1 MVEYMGTMRVVTE
14 NENAA
19 HDELIAKVN
28 ASSNLSDEEKKAITE
43 SPNAPKDT
51 DGMLSALSKLIPVP
65 VMTVYTLLDGTFRS
79 LSPVPTLGWLCFFI
93 VCCFFTVWITWAFT
107 EGPKIEMMPI
117 SHWSKKYA
125 EKNDPIAEYLK
136 TWNDNIRNQRLKQT
150 VVVMIAF
157 IAYVMAI
164 GGPFP
169 TLYTI
174 APWAVWQGYYGT
186 VALGIVTLIV
196 YVMLPKTSTQ

>member
-79 LSPVPTLGWLCFFI
+79 LSPFRH
-93 VCCFFTVWITWAFT
+93 WAGFVF
-107 EGPKIEMMPI
+107 
-117 SHWSKKYA
+117 SLY
-125 EKNDPIAEYLK
+125 
-136 TWNDNIRNQRLKQT
+136 
-150 VVVMIAF
+150 VVSSRS
-157 IAYVMAI
+157 
-164 GGPFP
+164 G
-169 TLYTI
+169 
-174 APWAVWQGYYGT
+174 
-186 VALGIVTLIV
+186 
-196 YVMLPKTSTQ
+196 

>member
-1 MVEYMGTMRVVTE
+1 MGTMRVVTE

-79 LSPVPTLGWLCFFI
+79 LSPFDIGLALFFH
-93 VCCFFTVWITWAFT
+93 CMLFLH
-107 EGPKIEMMPI
+107 G
-117 SHWSKKYA
+117 
-125 EKNDPIAEYLK
+125 L
-136 TWNDNIRNQRLKQT
+136 DN
-150 VVVMIAF
+150 
-157 IAYVMAI
+157 
-164 GGPFP
+164 
-169 TLYTI
+169 
-174 APWAVWQGYYGT
+174 
-186 VALGIVTLIV
+186 LGI
-196 YVMLPKTSTQ
+196 Y